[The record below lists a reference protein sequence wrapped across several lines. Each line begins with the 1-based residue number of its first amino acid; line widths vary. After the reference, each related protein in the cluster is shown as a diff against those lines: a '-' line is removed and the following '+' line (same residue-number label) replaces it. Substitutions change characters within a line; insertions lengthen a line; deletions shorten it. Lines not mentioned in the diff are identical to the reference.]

1 MSPTGCNAISQPR
14 GCCRAKR
21 QSLGWLDSRDS
32 AIYVSF
38 MLLVDH
44 DRRPLDRRRD
54 NDPEA
59 LLREARR
66 RRRRRLTRG
75 FLVFALL
82 AGAATVVALAIR
94 GSNPP
99 TALDNVNA
107 GGLPTGS
114 LATLKVAGPLAVGPN
129 GALYVADVARDRI
142 LVRVPD
148 GRFRVVAGDGTDGF
162 SGDGGPAIRAEL
174 SDISDLAFSPTG
186 SLYVADGGR
195 IRVIGR
201 DGVIRTV
208 AGDGS
213 AQTSI
218 ANGAATHSAAL
229 GSLQAIRRSG
239 TGLSIAFGPSGQLYI
254 SVGERVLRLTAAG
267 RLAVVRA
274 VVISGP
280 RFLRGNL
287 RGFGPIGVDRQGNID
302 VAGFNGWA
310 VWQVRP
316 SGVAHQVGAG
326 FGTGSQARRSGGGYS
341 VLQRGPDGAVY
352 AENGPQ
358 ILRIEDRRLVPT
370 YPISTTV
377 RGQYFFLNYFA
388 FGPHGVIYADD
399 IPGGGGFE
407 KHQQLLSVRNSH
419 VSLLWQQRND
429 APQ

>member
-1 MSPTGCNAISQPR
+1 
-14 GCCRAKR
+14 
-21 QSLGWLDSRDS
+21 
-32 AIYVSF
+32 

-44 DRRPLDRRRD
+44 DRRPADRRGD
-54 NDPEA
+54 DDPEA
-59 LLREARR
+59 LIREARR
-66 RRRRRLTRG
+66 RRRRLMRG
-75 FLVFALL
+75 FLLFALL
-82 AGAATVVALAIR
+82 AGVATVVALAIR
-94 GSNPP
+94 GSSPP
-99 TALDNVNA
+99 TALDSVNA

-114 LATLKVAGPLAVGPN
+114 LAALTVAGPLAVGPN

-148 GRFRVVAGDGTDGF
+148 GRFRVVAGNGKDGF
-162 SGDGGPAIRAEL
+162 SGDGGPASRAEL
-174 SDISDLAFSPTG
+174 SDISDLAFSPAG
-186 SLYVADGGR
+186 SLYLADGGR

-208 AGDGS
+208 AG
-213 AQTSI
+213 
-218 ANGAATHSAAL
+218 NGRALKALASGPAAHSAAL

-239 TGLSIAFGPSGQLYI
+239 TGLSIAFGPTGQLYI
-254 SVGERVLRLTAAG
+254 SVGARVLRLTTAG
-267 RLAVVRA
+267 TLVVVRA

-280 RFLRGNL
+280 RFLRGNV

-316 SGVAHQVGAG
+316 SGVGHQVGSG
-326 FGTGSQARRSGGGYS
+326 FGAGSQARRSGGGYS
-341 VLQRGPDGAVY
+341 VLQRGPGGAVY

-370 YPISTTV
+370 YAISATV
-377 RGQYFFLNYFA
+377 RGQGFFLTYFA
-388 FGPHGVIYADD
+388 FGPRGVIYADD

-419 VSLLWQQRND
+419 VSLLWQERN
-429 APQ
+429 ATPQ